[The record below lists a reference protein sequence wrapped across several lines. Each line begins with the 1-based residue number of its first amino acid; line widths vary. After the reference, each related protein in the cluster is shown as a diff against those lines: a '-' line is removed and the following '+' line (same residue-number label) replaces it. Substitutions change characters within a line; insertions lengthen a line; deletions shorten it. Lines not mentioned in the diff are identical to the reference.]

1 MKLVSF
7 AVSGRHAS
15 GRHSWGVVTD
25 SGVIDMGRRLE
36 GKYPTLRALLAAD
49 ALPAAAAAAKGAKPD
64 HALAEVALLPPI
76 PEPDKIICLGNNYR
90 AHVLEGGNKI
100 PEHPQ
105 LFIRLANSLV
115 GHEAPII
122 VPKISHELDYEVEL
136 AVVIGRGGRHIPKAE
151 ALAHVAGYTCF
162 HDASVRDIQ
171 LKHCLDAGKN
181 FLGTGPCGPW
191 LVTSDEI
198 ADPGKLTLKTR
209 LNGKELQNG
218 NSSDL
223 IFDIPTLI
231 AYISGFTPLV
241 PGDIIST
248 GTPQGVG
255 FTRKPPIFM
264 KPGDVVEIEVEGI
277 GVLRNPVIAEADIKS

>member
-7 AVSGRHAS
+7 TMSGGS
-15 GRHSWGVVTD
+15 SWGVATGT
-25 SGVIDMGRRLE
+25 GVIDMGRRL
-36 GKYPTLRALLAAD
+36 GGRYPSLRALLTAD
-49 ALPAAAAAAKGAKPD
+49 AIPAAAEAARTAKPD
-64 HALAEVALLPPI
+64 HALSEIALLPPI
-76 PEPDKIICLGNNYR
+76 PDPDKIICLGNNYR
-90 AHVLEGGNKI
+90 AHVLEGGNRI

-115 GHEAPII
+115 GHGAPII

-136 AVVIGRGGRHIPKAE
+136 AVVIGRGGRHIPKAR

-171 LKHCLDAGKN
+171 LTHSLDAGKN
-181 FLGTGPCGPW
+181 FIGTGPCGPW
-191 LVTSDEI
+191 LVTRDEI
-198 ADPGKLTLKTR
+198 ADPAKLDLKTR

-231 AYISGFTPLV
+231 AYISSFTPLV

-255 FTRKPPIFM
+255 FTRKPPIWL

-277 GVLRNPVIAEADIKS
+277 GVLRNPVVAEADLQS

>member
-7 AVSGRHAS
+7 TMPGR
-15 GRHSWGVVTD
+15 RSWGVATGT
-25 SGVIDMGRRLE
+25 GVIDMGRRL
-36 GKYPTLRALLAAD
+36 GGRYPSLRALLTAD
-49 ALPAAAAAAKGAKPD
+49 AIPAAAEAARTAKPD
-64 HALAEVALLPPI
+64 HALSEIALLPPI
-76 PEPDKIICLGNNYR
+76 PDPDKIICLGNNYR
-90 AHVLEGGNKI
+90 AHVLEGGNRI

-115 GHEAPII
+115 GHGAPII

-136 AVVIGRGGRHIPKAE
+136 AVVIGRGGRHIPRAR

-171 LKHCLDAGKN
+171 LTHSLDAGKN
-181 FLGTGPCGPW
+181 FIGTGPCGPW
-191 LVTSDEI
+191 LVTRDEI
-198 ADPGKLTLKTR
+198 ADPAKLDLKTR

-231 AYISGFTPLV
+231 AYISSFTPLV

-255 FTRKPPIFM
+255 FTRKPPIWL
-264 KPGDVVEIEVEGI
+264 KPGDVVEVEVEGI
-277 GVLRNPVIAEADIKS
+277 GVLRNPVVAEADIKS

>member
-7 AVSGRHAS
+7 TMSGGS
-15 GRHSWGVVTD
+15 SWGVATGT
-25 SGVIDMGRRLE
+25 GVIDMGRRL
-36 GKYPTLRALLAAD
+36 GGRYPSLRALLTAD
-49 ALPAAAAAAKGAKPD
+49 AIPAAAEAARTAKPD
-64 HALAEVALLPPI
+64 HALSEIALLPPI
-76 PEPDKIICLGNNYR
+76 PDPDKIICLGNNYR
-90 AHVLEGGNKI
+90 AHVLEGGNRI

-115 GHEAPII
+115 GHGAPII

-136 AVVIGRGGRHIPKAE
+136 AVVIGRGGRHIPKAR

-171 LKHCLDAGKN
+171 LTHSLDAGKN
-181 FLGTGPCGPW
+181 FIGTGPCGPW
-191 LVTSDEI
+191 LVTRDEI
-198 ADPGKLTLKTR
+198 ADPAKLDLKTR

-231 AYISGFTPLV
+231 AYISSFTPLV

-255 FTRKPPIFM
+255 FTRKPPIWL

-277 GVLRNPVIAEADIKS
+277 GVLRNPVVAEADIKS

>member
-7 AVSGRHAS
+7 TMSGGS
-15 GRHSWGVVTD
+15 SWGVATGT
-25 SGVIDMGRRLE
+25 GVIDMGRRL
-36 GKYPTLRALLAAD
+36 GGRYPSLRALLTAD
-49 ALPAAAAAAKGAKPD
+49 AIPAAAEAARTAKPD
-64 HALAEVALLPPI
+64 HALSEIALLPPI
-76 PEPDKIICLGNNYR
+76 PDPDKIICLGNNYR
-90 AHVLEGGNKI
+90 AHVLEGGNRI

-115 GHEAPII
+115 GHGAPII

-136 AVVIGRGGRHIPKAE
+136 AVVIGRGGRHIPKAR

-171 LKHCLDAGKN
+171 LTHSLDAGKN
-181 FLGTGPCGPW
+181 FIGTGPCGPW
-191 LVTSDEI
+191 LVTRDEI
-198 ADPGKLTLKTR
+198 ADPAKLDLKTR

-231 AYISGFTPLV
+231 AYISSFTPLV

-255 FTRKPPIFM
+255 FTRKTPIWL

-277 GVLRNPVIAEADIKS
+277 GVLRNPVVAEADLQS

>member
-7 AVSGRHAS
+7 TMSGGS
-15 GRHSWGVVTD
+15 SWGVATGT
-25 SGVIDMGRRLE
+25 GVIDMGRRL
-36 GKYPTLRALLAAD
+36 GGRYPSLRALLTAD
-49 ALPAAAAAAKGAKPD
+49 AIPAAAEAARTAKPD
-64 HALAEVALLPPI
+64 HALSEIALLPPI
-76 PEPDKIICLGNNYR
+76 PDPDKIICLGNNYR

-115 GHEAPII
+115 GHGAPII

-136 AVVIGRGGRHIPKAE
+136 AVVIGRGGRHIPKAR

-171 LKHCLDAGKN
+171 LTHSLDAGKN
-181 FLGTGPCGPW
+181 FIGTGPCGPW
-191 LVTSDEI
+191 LVTRDEI
-198 ADPGKLTLKTR
+198 ADPAKLDLKTR

-231 AYISGFTPLV
+231 AYISSFTPLV

-255 FTRKPPIFM
+255 FTRKPPIWL

-277 GVLRNPVIAEADIKS
+277 GVLRNPVVAEADLQS

>member
-1 MKLVSF
+1 
-7 AVSGRHAS
+7 
-15 GRHSWGVVTD
+15 
-25 SGVIDMGRRLE
+25 VIDMGRRL
-36 GKYPTLRALLAAD
+36 GAKYPSLRALLAAD
-49 ALPAAAAAAKGAKPD
+49 AVPAAAEVARAAKPD
-64 HALAEVALLPPI
+64 HELSEIRLLPPI
-76 PEPDKIICLGNNYR
+76 PDPDKIVCLGNNYR

-122 VPKISHELDYEVEL
+122 VPKISSELDYEVEL
-136 AVVIGRGGRHIPKAE
+136 AVVIGRGGRHITKAS
-151 ALAHVAGYTCF
+151 ALNHVAGYTCF

-171 LKHCLDAGKN
+171 LKHSLDAGKN
-181 FLGTGPCGPW
+181 FIGTGPCGPW
-191 LVTSDEI
+191 LVTRDEI
-198 ADPGKLTLKTR
+198 ADPGKLGLKTR

-231 AYISGFTPLV
+231 AYISAFTPLV

-255 FTRKPPIFM
+255 FTRKPPIWL

-277 GVLRNPVIAEADIKS
+277 GVLRNPVIAEADIPS

>member
-7 AVSGRHAS
+7 TMSGGS
-15 GRHSWGVVTD
+15 SWGVATGT
-25 SGVIDMGRRLE
+25 GVIDMGRRL
-36 GKYPTLRALLAAD
+36 GGRYPSLHALLTAD
-49 ALPAAAAAAKGAKPD
+49 AIPAAAEAARTAKPD
-64 HALAEVALLPPI
+64 HALSEIALLPPI
-76 PEPDKIICLGNNYR
+76 PDPDKIICLGNNYR
-90 AHVLEGGNKI
+90 AHVLEGGNRI

-115 GHEAPII
+115 GHGAPII

-136 AVVIGRGGRHIPKAE
+136 AVVIGRGGRHIPKAR

-171 LKHCLDAGKN
+171 LTHSLDAGKN
-181 FLGTGPCGPW
+181 FIGTGPCGPW
-191 LVTSDEI
+191 LVTRDEI
-198 ADPGKLTLKTR
+198 ADPAKLDLKTR

-231 AYISGFTPLV
+231 AYISSFTPLV

-255 FTRKPPIFM
+255 FTRKPPIWL

-277 GVLRNPVIAEADIKS
+277 GVLRNPVVAEADLQS

>member
-7 AVSGRHAS
+7 TMSGGS
-15 GRHSWGVVTD
+15 SWGVATGT
-25 SGVIDMGRRLE
+25 GVIDMGRRL
-36 GKYPTLRALLAAD
+36 GGRYPSLRALLAAD
-49 ALPAAAAAAKGAKPD
+49 AIPAAAEAARTAKPD
-64 HALAEVALLPPI
+64 HALSEIALLPPI
-76 PEPDKIICLGNNYR
+76 PDPDKIICLGNNYR
-90 AHVLEGGNKI
+90 AHVLEGGNRI

-115 GHEAPII
+115 GHGAPII

-136 AVVIGRGGRHIPKAE
+136 AVVIGRGGRHIPKAR

-171 LKHCLDAGKN
+171 LTHSLDAGKN
-181 FLGTGPCGPW
+181 FIGTGPCGPW
-191 LVTSDEI
+191 LVTRDEI
-198 ADPGKLTLKTR
+198 ADPAKLDLKTR

-231 AYISGFTPLV
+231 AYISSFTPLV

-255 FTRKPPIFM
+255 FTRKPPIWL

-277 GVLRNPVIAEADIKS
+277 GVLRNPVVAEADLQS

>member
-7 AVSGRHAS
+7 TMSGGS
-15 GRHSWGVVTD
+15 SWGVATGT
-25 SGVIDMGRRLE
+25 GVIDMGRRL
-36 GKYPTLRALLAAD
+36 GGRYPSLRALLAAD
-49 ALPAAAAAAKGAKPD
+49 AIPAAAEAARTAKPD
-64 HALAEVALLPPI
+64 HALSEIALLPPI
-76 PEPDKIICLGNNYR
+76 PDPDKIICLGNNYR
-90 AHVLEGGNKI
+90 AHVLEGGNRI

-115 GHEAPII
+115 GHGAPII
-122 VPKISHELDYEVEL
+122 VPKISRELDYEVEL
-136 AVVIGRGGRHIPKAE
+136 AVVIGRGGRHIPKAR

-171 LKHCLDAGKN
+171 LTHSLDAGKN
-181 FLGTGPCGPW
+181 FIGTGPCGPW
-191 LVTSDEI
+191 LVTRDEI
-198 ADPGKLTLKTR
+198 ADPAKLDVKTR

-231 AYISGFTPLV
+231 AYISSFTPLV

-255 FTRKPPIFM
+255 FTRKPPIWL

-277 GVLRNPVIAEADIKS
+277 GVLRNPVVAEADLQS

>member
-7 AVSGRHAS
+7 TMSGGS
-15 GRHSWGVVTD
+15 SWGVATGT
-25 SGVIDMGRRLE
+25 GVIDMGRRL
-36 GKYPTLRALLAAD
+36 GGRYPSLRALLAAD
-49 ALPAAAAAAKGAKPD
+49 AIPAAAEAARTAKPD
-64 HALAEVALLPPI
+64 HALSEIALLPPI
-76 PEPDKIICLGNNYR
+76 PDPDKIICLGNNYR
-90 AHVLEGGNKI
+90 AHVLEGGNRI

-115 GHEAPII
+115 GHGAPII
-122 VPKISHELDYEVEL
+122 VPKISRELDYEVEL
-136 AVVIGRGGRHIPKAE
+136 AVVIGRGGRHIPKAR

-171 LKHCLDAGKN
+171 LTHSLDAGKN
-181 FLGTGPCGPW
+181 FIGTGPCGPW
-191 LVTSDEI
+191 LVTRDEI
-198 ADPGKLTLKTR
+198 ADPAKLDLKTR

-231 AYISGFTPLV
+231 AYISSFTPLV

-255 FTRKPPIFM
+255 FTRKPPIWL

-277 GVLRNPVIAEADIKS
+277 GVLRNPVVAEADLQS

>member
-7 AVSGRHAS
+7 TMSGGS
-15 GRHSWGVVTD
+15 SWGVATGT
-25 SGVIDMGRRLE
+25 GVIDMGRRL
-36 GKYPTLRALLAAD
+36 GGRYPSLRALLTAD
-49 ALPAAAAAAKGAKPD
+49 AIPAAAEAARTAKPD
-64 HALAEVALLPPI
+64 HALSEIALLPPI
-76 PEPDKIICLGNNYR
+76 PDPDKIICLGNNYR
-90 AHVLEGGNKI
+90 AHVLEGGNRI

-136 AVVIGRGGRHIPKAE
+136 AVVIGRGGRHIPKAS
-151 ALAHVAGYTCF
+151 ALEHVAGYTCF

-171 LKHCLDAGKN
+171 LTHSLDAGKN
-181 FLGTGPCGPW
+181 FIGTGPCGPW
-191 LVTSDEI
+191 LVTRDEI
-198 ADPGKLTLKTR
+198 ADPGKLDLKTR

-231 AYISGFTPLV
+231 AYISSFTPLV

-255 FTRKPPIFM
+255 FTRKPPIWL

-277 GVLRNPVIAEADIKS
+277 GVLRNPVVAEADLQS

>member
-1 MKLVSF
+1 MKLISF
-7 AVSGRHAS
+7 TVSGRS
-15 GRHSWGVVTD
+15 SWGVATD
-25 SGVIDMGRRLE
+25 AGVIDMGRRLD
-36 GKYPTLRALLAAD
+36 GKFPTLRSLLTAGAI
-49 ALPAAAAAAKGAKPD
+49 PAAAEAAKTAKPD
-64 HALAEVALLPPI
+64 HALSEVALLPPI
-76 PEPDKIICLGNNYR
+76 PDPDKIICLGNNYR

-122 VPKISHELDYEVEL
+122 VPKISYELDYEVEL
-136 AVVIGRGGRHIPKAE
+136 AVVIGRGGRHIAKAR
-151 ALAHVAGYTCF
+151 ALEHVAGYTCF

-171 LKHCLDAGKN
+171 LTHCLDAGKN

-191 LVTSDEI
+191 LVTRDEI
-198 ADPGKLTLKTR
+198 ADPGRLTLKTR

-241 PGDIIST
+241 AGDIIST

-255 FTRKPPIFM
+255 FTRKPPIWLR
-264 KPGDVVEIEVEGI
+264 PGDVVEIEVEGI
-277 GVLRNPVIAEADIKS
+277 GVLRNPVVAEADIPS